1 MESDALIVVRSS
13 FNLHIIHQE
22 FIAVGSALLNIE
34 TRLESLKRLRR
45 KFAKDVEQF
54 FTMSLVQSKGSALE
68 NARGYIAME
77 NREYRAAVEK
87 YTVAMKSVKNLL
99 DKGVI
104 DQEDYQKIDG
114 KMRRK
119 YGIKKGTIL
128 GLI

>member
-22 FIAVGSALLNIE
+22 FIAAGSALLNIE
-34 TRLESLKRLRR
+34 TRLEPLKKPRR
-45 KFAKDVEQF
+45 KFAKGVEQF
-54 FTMSLVQSKGSALE
+54 FTMNLAQNKGSALE
-68 NARGYIAME
+68 NARGYIVME
-77 NREYRAAVEK
+77 NREYREAVEK
-87 YTVAMKSVKNLL
+87 YTVAMKSAKNLL
-99 DKGVI
+99 DSGVI

-114 KMRRK
+114 KMRKK